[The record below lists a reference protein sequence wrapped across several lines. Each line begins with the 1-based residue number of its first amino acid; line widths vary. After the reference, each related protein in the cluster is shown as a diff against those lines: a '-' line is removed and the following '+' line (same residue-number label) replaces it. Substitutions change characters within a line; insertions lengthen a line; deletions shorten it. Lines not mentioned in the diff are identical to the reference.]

1 MLNGAVTGKHH
12 QFVFT
17 TRVRKDEIP
26 SEIRILVLLAYGH
39 RNTESV
45 PEFTKDCNYG

>member
-1 MLNGAVTGKHH
+1 MGLLLVNITK
-12 QFVFT
+12 FVFT

-26 SEIRILVLLAYGH
+26 SEIRILVLLAYDH

-45 PEFTKDCNYG
+45 CEFTKDCNYG